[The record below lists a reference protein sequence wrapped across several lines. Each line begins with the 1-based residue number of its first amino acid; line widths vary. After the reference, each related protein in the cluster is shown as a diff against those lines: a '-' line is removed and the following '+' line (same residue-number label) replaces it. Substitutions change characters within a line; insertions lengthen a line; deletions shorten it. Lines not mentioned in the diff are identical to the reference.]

1 MLIRDQRSLHESG
14 INDLPNSVFEIDWDV
29 ILIDGLR
36 VYAGDSPG
44 RMSPIFKAIAVL
56 AKYYGEKKRR
66 QKEKKKR
73 EQRRNAV
80 FERGV
85 KAHSDYIV
93 GIFYGNAPSYGK
105 IWGVLNYLWGK
116 DRRVTIHNL
125 SKNAFLFYISSVSLR
140 QRILQQ

>member
-66 QKEKKKR
+66 EEETTERERKKENKD
-73 EQRRNAV
+73 EMQR
-80 FERGV
+80 FERRTGV
-85 KAHSDYIV
+85 ATSGFELVRWTMTWI
-93 GIFYGNAPSYGK
+93 P
-105 IWGVLNYLWGK
+105 
-116 DRRVTIHNL
+116 
-125 SKNAFLFYISSVSLR
+125 
-140 QRILQQ
+140 

>member
-66 QKEKKKR
+66 EEETTEREKKENKD
-73 EQRRNAV
+73 EMQR
-80 FERGV
+80 FERGT
-85 KAHSDYIV
+85 
-93 GIFYGNAPSYGK
+93 
-105 IWGVLNYLWGK
+105 GVATSGFELMRW
-116 DRRVTIHNL
+116 TMTWIP
-125 SKNAFLFYISSVSLR
+125 
-140 QRILQQ
+140 

>member
-1 MLIRDQRSLHESG
+1 M
-14 INDLPNSVFEIDWDV
+14 
-29 ILIDGLR
+29 IDGLR

-80 FERGV
+80 FERGTDV
-85 KAHSDYIV
+85 ATSGFELARWTMTWI
-93 GIFYGNAPSYGK
+93 P
-105 IWGVLNYLWGK
+105 
-116 DRRVTIHNL
+116 
-125 SKNAFLFYISSVSLR
+125 
-140 QRILQQ
+140 